1 MLVLRNETAILGDFI
16 ESDIADHIRW
26 ETDETEWKLW
36 DAPWEHEGKSDK
48 ERAVELEGDIER
60 MRGWVARNK
69 ALADDVRRTK
79 FEVCLADSDNPLR
92 AIHVGSCATYQQ
104 PKGPGGFWLGSE
116 QARPDATVPM
126 RTPYGYA
133 ELLAMS
139 QARARAASKIAVA
152 HDLAFL
158 DRNE

>member
-1 MLVLRNETAILGDFI
+1 M
-16 ESDIADHIRW
+16 W
-26 ETDETEWKLW
+26 
-36 DAPWEHEGKSDK
+36 
-48 ERAVELEGDIER
+48 AVVRPISNQKG
-60 MRGWVARNK
+60 RG
-69 ALADDVRRTK
+69 L
-79 FEVCLADSDNPLR
+79 
-92 AIHVGSCATYQQ
+92 
-104 PKGPGGFWLGSE
+104 WLGSE